1 MMKTIIILII
11 LIETLFLG
19 FYLGQ
24 TNYLKKQI
32 KKQDKCISHVLEKD
46 INLQEFYGQKIEFN
60 SIFIHAEAAVALRYQ
75 NCMFGRDDE

>member
-1 MMKTIIILII
+1 MKILLVSIA
-11 LIETLFLG
+11 LIETLILG

-60 SIFIHAEAAVALRYQ
+60 SIYIHAEAAVALRYQ
-75 NCMFGRDDE
+75 NCMWSDK

>member
-32 KKQDKCISHVLEKD
+32 KKQDRCISYVLEKD

-60 SIFIHAEAAVALRYQ
+60 SIFIHAEAAVALKYES
-75 NCMFGRDDE
+75 CMWSDK